1 MNSPRTRIQLFGLLA
16 LASAALSASGCALGL
31 GKSLHEYSML
41 DLEDTSRRPGAK
53 EISVEKEQYVFLSLA
68 FDTDYADEAYR
79 GLMSQ
84 CPRGEILN
92 VRARYSTDLGF
103 LAYKN
108 RLVVSALCATR

>member
-1 MNSPRTRIQLFGLLA
+1 MSTSRLCLLA
-16 LASAALSASGCALGL
+16 IAALAVISASGCALGL

-41 DLEDTSRRPGAK
+41 DVEDTTKRSGIQ
-53 EISVEKEQYVFLSLA
+53 EISAEGEQYVFLSFA
-68 FDTDYADEAYR
+68 FDTDYANEAYQR
-79 GLMSQ
+79 LLTQ

-108 RLVVSALCATR
+108 RLLIRALCANR